1 MDQYNILL
9 KSRQSKTYTSSGHVY
24 IFSSLITCP
33 ICGCKFSG
41 RQRKRTRAD
50 GSIYCDTRYNCMGK
64 FKYHSGAS
72 LRESA
77 IEKYLLD
84 HIDTALQDALIEYD
98 LALNAQPK
106 STKSVRS
113 LKDELS
119 RLNTMYQ
126 KGRISEEYYES
137 EYEKLSSAISGA
149 DSQEIELKQKKLLSV
164 AHKFQGNW
172 KELYSKLD
180 NTHKKAFW
188 KQIIEEI
195 NVDPDTRQISG
206 FKFLL

>member
-1 MDQYNILL
+1 
-9 KSRQSKTYTSSGHVY
+9 
-24 IFSSLITCP
+24 
-33 ICGCKFSG
+33 
-41 RQRKRTRAD
+41 
-50 GSIYCDTRYNCMGK
+50 MGK